1 MLVCCVFCL
10 LCFVSFVCFTR
21 HHAIQA
27 YGIVEVQLHTFLTSE
42 LSGDE
47 CQLRI
52 PGALVTEKMSG
63 YTMVGGWQTRSQRGV
78 NGCTAPTTDLDAPTT
93 NLQYIRDKH
102 ADQPA
107 KDVPHLTASTCC
119 LLNLR
124 GCKQLTVKNV
134 CIYRVFCVMLYSA
147 LCN

>member
-1 MLVCCVFCL
+1 MGRFVPLTVNKCVLRRVERPTMLAAKL
-10 LCFVSFVCFTR
+10 
-21 HHAIQA
+21 
-27 YGIVEVQLHTFLTSE
+27 
-42 LSGDE
+42 D
-47 CQLRI
+47 
-52 PGALVTEKMSG
+52 LVGTA
-63 YTMVGGWQTRSQRGV
+63 THDRSQS
-78 NGCTAPTTDLDAPTT
+78 ATTNLDAPTR

-124 GCKQLTVKNV
+124 GCKQPTVKNV